1 MGDGGREGHKD
12 TDGVSFVANIYAISY
27 PYTSPVGSF
36 VPPGFSS
43 GREAGCYLNFPFRS
57 CNSSPSPFPTI
68 NYNEATISVSTNT
81 EFSFPPISP
90 IIPRQFFYLIGRLAA
105 RQVAKLL
112 PLKAVI
118 NDSAVSPEKI
128 KIFFVPKRGIGATEM
143 VVEVCKIDPKCVR
156 LSDNVQRGMIAPRR
170 GEESRIER
178 KQEIYGNR

>member
-27 PYTSPVGSF
+27 PYTSLVGSF

-57 CNSSPSPFPTI
+57 CNSCSSPFPTI

-118 NDSAVSPEKI
+118 NDSTVVSSFAREDKNLLRPETGN
-128 KIFFVPKRGIGATEM
+128 RGDGDGCRSLQDRS
-143 VVEVCKIDPKCVR
+143 EVCAVR
-156 LSDNVQRGMIAPRR
+156 
-170 GEESRIER
+170 
-178 KQEIYGNR
+178 